1 MKMKGNSHT
10 LAEPQ
15 SSPEKRGLRKTK
27 NSGEQHRCN
36 SLVRA
41 MLHFEVLNH
50 TCNLRRL
57 RQEDREFKIS
67 LGYIER
73 PVSNREKG
81 GEVIPRVKG

>member
-67 LGYIER
+67 LGLQAR
-73 PVSNREKG
+73 PCLKG
-81 GEVIPRVKG
+81 KKKM